1 MSATSLSSNIYLAFI
16 LTALVETYGSMINI
30 WFMVHWGRKPT
41 LILALSVAG
50 IGCIGGGFTSGILR
64 MILVLIGKLL
74 VSMNLHT
81 KSSVVCDL

>member
-1 MSATSLSSNIYLAFI
+1 MSATSLSENIYLAFI
-16 LTALVETYGSMINI
+16 LTALVETPSMINI

-50 IGCIGGGFTSGILR
+50 IGCIGGGFTYGILR
-64 MILVLIGKLL
+64 MILVLIGIFL

>member
-1 MSATSLSSNIYLAFI
+1 MSATSLSENIYLAFI
-16 LTALVETYGSMINI
+16 LTALVETPSMINI

-41 LILALSVAG
+41 LILALSMAG

-64 MILVLIGKLL
+64 MILVLIGKFL